1 MRTSSSIKLV
11 NTNDPTY
18 NKLTVGE
25 GGNRTPTDRSVLR
38 LATSI
43 GNCNLLE
50 YRPILVKKE
59 AKKKGNYVIIDGQTR
74 YLACQHL
81 GYPFYM
87 QEVDKDITEGML
99 SILNTN
105 QNNWTLTNFGDY
117 WSKQPRKKK
126 AYNKYMEYYRTHKVT
141 HGILLSIWRGETRRC
156 GNNQDFKNGK
166 LEWNTQ
172 IQNNVDDMLHKFK
185 RLQYATFNPALTPS
199 TLKKQTFQSA
209 ILTALHTKKFDYNKF
224 LKNLYD
230 TKHSFNK
237 LGKTTAFLE
246 EIYRIESL

>member
-1 MRTSSSIKLV
+1 MKTVSAIKLV

-59 AKKKGNYVIIDGQTR
+59 TKKKGNYVIIDGQTR

-105 QNNWTLTNFGDY
+105 QSNWTLTNFGDY

-172 IQNNVDDMLHKFK
+172 IQNNVDDMLDYFVDNTYDDLVTVDSKGTRNGSIRITK
-185 RLQYATFNPALTPS
+185 AQYVKDGTMSRRVGSMLDNCTNIHS
-199 TLKKQTFQSA
+199 VEDLKKA
-209 ILTALHTKKFDYNKF
+209 EWNI
-224 LKNLYD
+224 KN
-230 TKHSFNK
+230 N
-237 LGKTTAFLE
+237 E
-246 EIYRIESL
+246 